1 MMKKNRG
8 LISKLGKGV
17 LISGL
22 ALTLIGNDDAAC
34 TPEEKMILG
43 EMIAEGAAKE
53 DDKFGEYTGK
63 RLYLEGERER
73 AEAIARAGADRTNVN
88 VYVGENETRGESRGN
103 ILENVIYS
111 DGTYSPAPGYTWLNS
126 TAGDFRVRKVFKED
140 VKFFAC
146 NYWKDFNNN
155 NAGDYPEEFVGI
167 KNKFRDDE
175 RIILV
180 SYDQLNMRGTEMEIK
195 IFNPRGK
202 EIYSRVDIYDSNGV
216 VNRTG
221 TEDDMMGWLI
231 DNGGYGNFKSVWYV
245 NDNYAGSTE
254 FEIIPGSRDKKTEKP
269 IFIEDEMIFEEEFI
283 MLEPELF
290 LDEDFYYIEDSTTQ
304 KP

>member
-1 MMKKNRG
+1 
-8 LISKLGKGV
+8 

-88 VYVGENETRGESRGN
+88 VYTNEENKGP
-103 ILENVIYS
+103 IKLPANVIYS
-111 DGTYSPAPGYTWLNS
+111 DGTYSPAPGYTWLNNIEGNYNVVKIEE
-126 TAGDFRVRKVFKED
+126 THEEVRESGILE
-140 VKFFAC
+140 FFAC

-155 NAGDYPEEFVGI
+155 NVGNYPEEFVGI
-167 KNKFRDDE
+167 KNRFRDDE
-175 RIILV
+175 KIILV
-180 SYDQLNMRGTEMEIK
+180 SYDQVNMKGTEMKIK

-202 EIYSRVDIYDSNGV
+202 EIHSGIYIYDSNGMM
-216 VNRTG
+216 NRTG
-221 TEDDMMGWLI
+221 AEDDMIGWLI

-245 NDNYAGSTE
+245 NNNYAGSTE
-254 FEIIPGSRDKKTEKP
+254 FEIIPGSRDKKTEQP
-269 IFIEDEMIFEEEFI
+269 IFIEDEMIFEELMF
-283 MLEPELF
+283 EPEFF
-290 LDEDFYYIEDSTTQ
+290 LEEDFFIIEEEDFYDIEDSTTQ